1 MESLASYSPWG
12 VKELDMTERLSTAQT
27 DLEII
32 MLSKPDFMLSEKTKY
47 MILLIGGI

>member
-32 MLSKPDFMLSEKTKY
+32 MLSEKAKY